1 MAHIHTYIHIY
12 ICTYI
17 RTLHTLCAHVY
28 IHTTYTHT
36 NMQNDLYTFIH
47 ITFIHTT
54 YINLRSWTQKGLLH
68 GWKLYYYDTYYIHT
82 YIHKYTFLGLWI
94 YAYIHTYHGK
104 RDQDDDE
111 PLYVLILALLAGR
124 WVLSRE
130 AEDQSAYNWQL
141 VVCINV
147 AFYLIFQS
155 TVHLRILYLKN
166 QSKCTYIHTY
176 TYTYTYTY
184 IQFLLTLVDVE
195 SFIILTMC
203 AYPAASAISTAFSPR
218 YIHMIIYIHT
228 YL

>member
-1 MAHIHTYIHIY
+1 
-12 ICTYI
+12 
-17 RTLHTLCAHVY
+17 
-28 IHTTYTHT
+28 
-36 NMQNDLYTFIH
+36 MQNDLHTFIH

-54 YINLRSWTQKGLLH
+54 YIHT
-68 GWKLYYYDTYYIHT
+68 YIHT
-82 YIHKYTFLGLWI
+82 YIKFLGLWI
-94 YAYIHTYHGK
+94 HAYIHTYIHTYHGK

-166 QSKCTYIHTY
+166 QSKCTYLHTYIHTII
-176 TYTYTYTY
+176 TYFSGCRIFYHLDDVCVSRCFGHFDRLLPTLHTY
-184 IQFLLTLVDVE
+184 D
-195 SFIILTMC
+195 
-203 AYPAASAISTAFSPR
+203 
-218 YIHMIIYIHT
+218 YIHT
-228 YL
+228 YILTYNIYAYLLTHIRTQNIRILPYKHTFNIM